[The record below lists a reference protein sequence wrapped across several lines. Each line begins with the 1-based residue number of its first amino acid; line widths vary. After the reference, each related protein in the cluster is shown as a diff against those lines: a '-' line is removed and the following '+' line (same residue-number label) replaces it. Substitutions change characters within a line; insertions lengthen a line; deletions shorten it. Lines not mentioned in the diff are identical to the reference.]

1 MIASI
6 DPDSV
11 EEAKRALTWLCFAK
25 RPMTVEEIIDGL
37 AVELEP
43 NGRFNKARRLQNGN
57 DILHI
62 CPGLITISTIER
74 DNSAPSERETPQYV
88 VHIAHFSVQ
97 EYLEST
103 RILDQVTKGF
113 RLQSQASNA
122 ELAQI
127 CLIYLLDPGLS
138 RATLTPADLEAFPL
152 AEYAATYWYKHIVE
166 DEDGIRQVNAL
177 AIELLQGRRNAFLNC
192 IRINDPEY
200 PWRAPNLAMRVQ
212 EIPSPLYYASLL
224 GLYHSVLYI
233 LKSPC
238 VSLHL
243 TDSQRLT
250 VNGVKYD
257 VNVQG
262 GIYGNA
268 LQAASV
274 RGHETIVELLL
285 NNGADINAQ
294 GGVYGN
300 ALQAASVRGHE
311 TIVELLLNN
320 GADINTQGGIYG
332 NAIQEA

>member
-62 CPGLITISTIER
+62 CPGLITISTKER
-74 DNSAPSERETPQYV
+74 DSSAPSERETPQYV

-177 AIELLQGRRNAFLNC
+177 AIELLQGRRNAFLSC

-200 PWRAPNLAMRVQ
+200 PWGGPNLAMRVQ

-224 GLYHSVLYI
+224 GLYDSVLYI

-294 GGVYGN
+294 GGDYGN
-300 ALQAASVRGHE
+300 ALQAASAGGHE
-311 TIVELLLNN
+311 TIVKLLLNN
-320 GADINTQGGIYG
+320 GADID
-332 NAIQEA
+332 A